1 MIYWRVNMIET
12 LERQTCLLNTKG
24 SGVGNPVIATYEINA
39 DESENRIIAAN
50 E

>member
-1 MIYWRVNMIET
+1 MIET